1 MTSSVI
7 FLDRHTGR
15 AMEQDPV
22 LMGEGS
28 EGYICGLWFPWLLP
42 VDDIHLKLDHLMI
55 DLLLT
60 RRLWE
65 NIKVL

>member
-1 MTSSVI
+1 
-7 FLDRHTGR
+7 
-15 AMEQDPV
+15 MEQDPV